1 MLKIIKDLTEARK
14 KKCLTQVEL
23 ASKLGIPQSS
33 VTRVE
38 TGKVDVKLSR
48 FVDIAKMLDLE
59 VLLVPKQDVR
69 MVEELLKDVDQ
80 SKTVSNSY
88 SRARLI
94 VDKIN
99 QSDSLYEMLMRSKRK
114 ESGSSSKEANDA
126 Q

>member
-14 KKCLTQVEL
+14 KKGLTQVEL

-114 ESGSSSKEANDA
+114 EADSSSKEANDA

>member
-1 MLKIIKDLTEARK
+1 M
-14 KKCLTQVEL
+14 
-23 ASKLGIPQSS
+23 
-33 VTRVE
+33 E

-114 ESGSSSKEANDA
+114 EAGSSSKEANDA